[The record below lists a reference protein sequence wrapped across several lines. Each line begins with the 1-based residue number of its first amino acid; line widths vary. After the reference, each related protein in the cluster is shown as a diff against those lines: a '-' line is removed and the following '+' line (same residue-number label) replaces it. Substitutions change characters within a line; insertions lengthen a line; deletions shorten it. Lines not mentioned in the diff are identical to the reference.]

1 MISMIRKVAPGHLA
15 RAILALA
22 AKSGKKTSQALEPDS
37 ISKDQATLPRRTTIT
52 VETETLLI
60 VRSERLTSS
69 SSWETDD
76 VARVPQI
83 TTERQRPRQP

>member
-22 AKSGKKTSQALEPDS
+22 AKSGKKTSQALEPDY
-37 ISKDQATLPRRTTIT
+37 ISKDQALPRRTTIT

-76 VARVPQI
+76 LARVSQM